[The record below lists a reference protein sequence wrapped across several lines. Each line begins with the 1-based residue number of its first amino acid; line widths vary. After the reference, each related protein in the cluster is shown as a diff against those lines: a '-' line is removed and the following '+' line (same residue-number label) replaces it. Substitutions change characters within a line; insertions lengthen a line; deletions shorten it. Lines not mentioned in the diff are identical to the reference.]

1 MWYVEVIESWTNQQ
15 VQIWEC
21 LTRQQSREIHRQ
33 FSQSGAAMV
42 RSGVMQ

>member
-1 MWYVEVIESWTNQQ
+1 MWYVEVIESWTNQD

-21 LTRQQSREIHRQ
+21 LTRQQSREIHRK

-42 RSGVMQ
+42 RSGIMQ